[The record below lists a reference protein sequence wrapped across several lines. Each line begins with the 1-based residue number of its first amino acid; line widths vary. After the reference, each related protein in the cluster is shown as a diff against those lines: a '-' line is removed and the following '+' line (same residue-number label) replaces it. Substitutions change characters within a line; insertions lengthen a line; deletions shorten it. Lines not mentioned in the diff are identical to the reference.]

1 MLKVIN
7 KTKREEY
14 KNGKTLKI
22 TEGFCEK
29 CGTEVSKSQYGE
41 DEDCP
46 VCQDWLDWMG
56 GNWLKDRKENDYAGS
71 MEENI

>member
-1 MLKVIN
+1 MLKVIDKYEMPN
-7 KTKREEY
+7 PKKPY
-14 KNGKTLKI
+14 API
-22 TEGFCEK
+22 TVGFCEK

-46 VCQDWLDWMG
+46 VCQEWLDWMG
-56 GNWLKDRKENDYAGS
+56 GNWLKDRRENEYAGS